1 MLVFN
6 QKLIIIDVSQSV
18 EHDHPHSL
26 EFLRSDISNITRFF
40 KSRNTAVL
48 GLLRLFEVV
57 FFKQFF

>member
-48 GLLRLFEVV
+48 GMLRLFEVI
-57 FFKQFF
+57 F